1 MAPVLGA
8 LIRGQ
13 SNRCDTYVEPF
24 AGGAGAALRLL
35 YDEYVD
41 KIVLNDLDRGIAAM
55 WRAIFNQNE
64 EFISLLTKTPVTMG
78 SWQKQRAIF
87 QGASRPDDLE
97 LGFATFFLN
106 RTNRSGILNARP
118 IGGLDQSGPWK
129 IDARFNKEDLAAR
142 ISMLGRFRTRVEVL
156 EEDGVDVVG
165 AYLRDK
171 KAFIYVDP
179 PYIDKGSDLYLDT
192 LEWADHRRLAR
203 ELQRRT
209 GQWMLT
215 YDHDLR
221 VPKELYPGRRFVT
234 FNIPHTAAKQ
244 HIGKEFAVFSDALD
258 LAAVRQLGRLYIYN

>member
-1 MAPVLGA
+1 MAPILAA

-13 SNRCDTYVEPF
+13 PNRCDTYVEPF

-35 YDEYVD
+35 YNEYVER
-41 KIVLNDLDRGIAAM
+41 IVLNDLDRGVAAM
-55 WRAIFNQNE
+55 WRAIFKQND
-64 EFISLLTKTPVTMG
+64 EFIFLLDRTPVTIA
-78 SWQKQRAIF
+78 SWHQQRAIF
-87 QGASRPDDLE
+87 ESASPPGDLE

-118 IGGLDQSGPWK
+118 IGGLTQSGPWK
-129 IDARFNKEDLAAR
+129 IDARFNKEDLTAR
-142 ISMLGRFRTRVEVL
+142 ISMLGRFRSRVELL
-156 EEDGVDVVG
+156 EEDGVEVVA

-203 ELQRRT
+203 ELQRRM

-215 YDHDLR
+215 YDNDLR
-221 VPKELYPGRRFVT
+221 VPRELYLGRRFVA
-234 FNIPHTAAKQ
+234 FDIAHTAAKQ
-244 HIGKEFAVFSDALD
+244 HIGKEIAVFSDELD
-258 LAAVRQLGRLYIYN
+258 LHEASPLGKLWQYN